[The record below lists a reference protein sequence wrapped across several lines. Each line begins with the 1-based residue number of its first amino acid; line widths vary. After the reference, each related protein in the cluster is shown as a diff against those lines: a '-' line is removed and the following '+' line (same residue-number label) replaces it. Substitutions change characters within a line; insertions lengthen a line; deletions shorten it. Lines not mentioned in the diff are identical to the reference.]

1 MKSKSLRIS
10 DKSLDQS
17 TSGGLDQF
25 ARKADRLAEKKAK
38 QAEKAEKA
46 EAALQPP
53 MNASDWADADIAAN
67 LQSTT
72 IDFLDGTKKIAV
84 NSDSM
89 GGIEILVKLAESGE
103 IDAKNVD
110 IIDVTDKFLKA
121 IAAAP
126 KENLRQSGKVLF
138 HASVLLRMKAEALL
152 AAAKEEIE
160 PMDDFLDFDDESGLI
175 YDSRRQ
181 VVGRQITL
189 LDLEKALVRRTN
201 TQRNRQRKVTLEQLI
216 DALKDAE
223 KLEKERS
230 NKQPKARIELSGYH
244 EVHEYDDILEL
255 AHDEDIEKTIDRIE
269 QILIEYTTTGE
280 LIPLLRLIILLG
292 GKGDWVDTFLAVL
305 FLSNTGKITLEQPEF
320 YGPLFVFR
328 GDGKNAETIPE
339 GSSNIF
345 AQEYPSISPQAS
357 QKQ

>member
-10 DKSLDQS
+10 DKSIDQ
-17 TSGGLDQF
+17 TNSGGLDQF

-38 QAEKAEKA
+38 QVEKAEQA
-46 EAALQPP
+46 EAAAALPP

-328 GDGKNAETIPE
+328 GDGKDAETIPQ

-357 QKQ
+357 

>member
-10 DKSLDQS
+10 DKSIEPS
-17 TSGGLDQF
+17 KAGGLDQF
-25 ARKADRLAEKKAK
+25 GRKADRVAQKKSKQVENAESNNSVP
-38 QAEKAEKA
+38 Q
-46 EAALQPP
+46 QPI
-53 MNASDWADADIAAN
+53 NASEWVDATLAGENVQA
-67 LQSTT
+67 SPEVT
-72 IDFLDGTKKIAV
+72 DGVKMMATE
-84 NSDSM
+84 SDSAD
-89 GGIEILVKLAESGE
+89 GIEILIKLAETGE

-126 KENLRQSGKVLF
+126 KENLRQSGKILF

-160 PMDDFLDFDDESGLI
+160 PIDDFLDFDDSGLI
-175 YDSRRQ
+175 YDSKRQ

-223 KLEKERS
+223 KIEKERVA
-230 NKQPKARIELSGYH
+230 KTPRQRIELAGYH

-280 LIPLLRLIILLG
+280 LIPLLRLIIMLG

-305 FLSNTGKITLEQPEF
+305 FLSNAGKITLEQPEF

-328 GDGKNAETIPE
+328 GDGKNAETIPK
-339 GSSNIF
+339 GSLF
-345 AQEYPSISPQAS
+345 AQENPSISPQAS
-357 QKQ
+357 